1 MAYNYRVDAF
11 RHTIRADVKISK
23 AGVLWVFRTVMLGA
37 LLLLPISAQ
46 ANTRHLQLDSQQT
59 AIFSSIS
66 LYPNIETAGVVVAGT
81 GLPATAQLLY
91 QASGD
96 AAWRTGHPLTRIDD
110 GRLVGS
116 LFGLAPSTSYNVRV
130 SDGSTEIAGAFTT
143 QPDDLPFVPLTTL
156 HVNAN
161 ALPGG
166 DGSAGAPYRTIQE
179 AVNRASPGTQ
189 VLVADGIYNETISFP
204 NSGNANNWI
213 QVKAAGNGAILDGSG
228 TLSGDVWQPVEGK
241 SNVWFTRIGGAI
253 GYLARDGKRFYQ
265 YNDLNGLNN
274 SAGHNNVTIREG
286 WFFEPSTL
294 RLYVRSQDDPNA
306 HNWQVPRFNHAFD
319 VIARDWIWIE
329 GFEMRFY
336 GTSTNGC
343 GVCTL
348 NASHLVIRRNR
359 IHNMQLG
366 IFVQWNGADSQGN
379 DTRIEFNEVFDTA
392 AASWEWSA
400 IKSGPMEGTGI
411 IVRGH
416 IGAIVRGNEVHHTF
430 NGIYAGTS
438 GTAAENPAIAFDADI
453 YNNRIHNIGDDGLE
467 PEGACI
473 NVRFRNNLVD
483 GALAGIS
490 LAPITFGPVWVTRSV
505 FANFTSKAVKWDRNS
520 DGVVYFYHN
529 TSWTNSP
536 DASGMELISPVK
548 NTVLRNNIF
557 QVNGFSITEKPTGS
571 INNDWN
577 FNNWHSTRTSSSPHF
592 KWENVNYDRIRN
604 LCNAAKLECNGYDTA
619 PGLVDPGDGNF
630 TLLATSPN
638 VNRGVPIPGINDS
651 FSGSAP
657 DGGAFELGL
666 SPAPTQTSSPTPF
679 PTLTP
684 TLTQF
689 PQTQIP
695 TPTPSITPFTPFP
708 TTGLPPTQTTPSLT
722 PFPVDSPPTVLSVSR
737 MDASPTTSTSVRFRV
752 AFSENVTGVDSFAP
766 IVDFALNVS
775 GVNGASIA
783 GITAESAA
791 NYIVQVNTGAGNGTV
806 QLYVL
811 DDDSI
816 RDSVGQPLG
825 GAGTGNGNFLNGES
839 YTVSKPAPAPL
850 TAIFKSVGSND
861 GWVLES
867 QKTSESGGTRNA
879 SEATFVLGDDNRD
892 RQYISIL
899 QFSTASLPDNAV
911 VTKVTLMIRSQ
922 SYTGTNPF
930 TTHQNIAVDIRKG
943 HFGSS
948 GLVGVDSL
956 DRGDFQAP
964 ASLNNAGIILNNP
977 VTDWY
982 WTVLDPSALQFINLT
997 GVTEFR
1003 LRFQLGDNADRG
1015 NDWIRFYSGNYN
1027 SSTSHPM
1034 LQIEYYVP

>member
-1 MAYNYRVDAF
+1 M
-11 RHTIRADVKISK
+11 KISK

-66 LYPNIETAGVVVAGT
+66 LYPNIETAGVAVAGT

-453 YNNRIHNIGDDGLE
+453 YNNRIHHIGDDGLE

-473 NVRFRNNLVD
+473 NVRFRNNIVD
-483 GALAGIS
+483 GTLAGIS

-577 FNNWHSTRTSSSPHF
+577 FDNWHSTRTSSNPHF

-604 LCNAAKLECNGYDTA
+604 LCNATSLECNGYDAA
-619 PGLVDPGDGNF
+619 PGLVNPGGGNF
-630 TLLATSPN
+630 TLLESSPN
-638 VNRGVPIPGINDS
+638 VNRAVPIPGINDS

-657 DGGAFELGL
+657 DVGAFELG
-666 SPAPTQTSSPTPF
+666 ASPTPIPTSSSTPF
-679 PTLTP
+679 PPLTP

-689 PQTQIP
+689 PQTQFP

-708 TTGLPPTQTTPSLT
+708 ATGLPPTQTTPSLT
-722 PFPVDSPPTVLSVSR
+722 PFPLDSPPTVLSVSR
-737 MDASPTTSTSVRFRV
+737 MDASPANSTVVRFRV
-752 AFSENVTGVDSFAP
+752 TFSENVTGMDSFAP
-766 IVDFALNVS
+766 FVDIALNVT
-775 GVNGASIA
+775 GVTGASIA
-783 GITAESAA
+783 GVTFESSAS
-791 NYIVQVNTGAGNGTV
+791 YIVQVNTGAGNGSI

-816 RDSVGQPLG
+816 RDSMGQPLG
-825 GAGTGNGNFLNGES
+825 GAGTGNGNFLNGEIYS
-839 YTVSKPAPAPL
+839 INKPAPAPT
-850 TAIFKSVGSND
+850 TAVFKSVGSND

-867 QKTSESGGTRNA
+867 QKTSEIGGTRNA

-922 SYTGTNPF
+922 RYTGTNPF
-930 TTHQNIAVDIRKG
+930 TTHGNISVDIKKG
-943 HFGSS
+943 YFGSS
-948 GLVGVDSL
+948 GLIGVNSL
-956 DRGDFQAP
+956 DRGDFQAL
-964 ASLNNAGIILNNP
+964 ASLNNAGVILNNP

-982 WTVLDPSALQFINLT
+982 WTVLDPSASQFVNST

-1015 NDWIRFYSGNYN
+1015 NDWIRFYSGNY
-1027 SSTSHPM
+1027 SSSISHPM
-1034 LQIEYYVP
+1034 LQIEYYIP